1 MKILSVIFEADL
13 FHVQI
18 LPENG
23 THPIFVSVKHGR
35 ISKFFCTAAWRRYEI
50 GYVRV
55 GRGTY
60 VVGDK
65 TYDIVPGDVFL
76 YSTNE
81 PHCITNISSDEGMEI
96 MSVKFEPRF
105 IWAGGNDVFDSK
117 FLRIF
122 LDRNEKFEN
131 RLDRN
136 NPALEEI
143 RALMNKIED
152 EFLCVRP
159 EYELMVKIYL
169 LTVLAIANR
178 SFGYVSEVKKPFSV
192 HVRQLS
198 QIERSIDYI
207 NAHYC
212 EDLSLEEISES
223 ANMSKNYFCSLF
235 KRLNGMSPWDYITVK
250 RIELACS
257 LLKSTQSS
265 VTDISCECGFN
276 NSANFNRAFRKV
288 TGSSPRDYRNG
299 E

>member
-1 MKILSVIFEADL
+1 MMKIAGTI
-13 FHVQI
+13 Q
-18 LPENG
+18 NG
-23 THPIFVSVKHGR
+23 TANTLLQFYYTSVPKGHRGVR
-35 ISKFFCTAAWRRYEI
+35 EHRHTAFEI
-50 GYVRV
+50 GYIQK
-55 GRGTY
+55 GTGTY
-60 VVGDK
+60 AVGEK
-65 TYDIVPGDVFL
+65 AYGIEQGDVFI

-122 LDRNEKFEN
+122 LDRSSLFEN
-131 RLDRN
+131 RLDRS
-136 NPALEEI
+136 NPALDEI
-143 RALMNKIED
+143 RTLMRKVED
-152 EFLCVRP
+152 GFLSRRP

-169 LTVLAIANR
+169 LTILAIANR

-192 HVRQLS
+192 QVKQLS
-198 QIERSIDYI
+198 QIERAIDYI
-207 NAHYC
+207 NAHYS
-212 EDLSLEEISES
+212 EDISLEEISEC

-257 LLKSTQSS
+257 LLKSTEGSMI
-265 VTDISCECGFN
+265 DIACECGFN

-299 E
+299 

>member
-1 MKILSVIFEADL
+1 MMKIAGTI
-13 FHVQI
+13 Q
-18 LPENG
+18 NG
-23 THPIFVSVKHGR
+23 TANTLLQFYYTSVPKGHRGVR
-35 ISKFFCTAAWRRYEI
+35 EHRHTAFEI
-50 GYVRV
+50 GYIQK
-55 GRGTY
+55 GTGTY
-60 VVGDK
+60 AVGEK
-65 TYDIVPGDVFL
+65 AYGIEQGDVFI

-122 LDRNEKFEN
+122 LDRSSLFEN
-131 RLDRN
+131 RLDRS
-136 NPALEEI
+136 NPALDEI
-143 RALMNKIED
+143 RALMRKVED
-152 EFLCVRP
+152 EFLSRRP

-169 LTVLAIANR
+169 LTILAIANR

-192 HVRQLS
+192 QVKQLS
-198 QIERSIDYI
+198 QIERAIDYI
-207 NAHYC
+207 NAHYS
-212 EDLSLEEISES
+212 EDISLEEISEC

-257 LLKSTQSS
+257 LLKSTEGSMI
-265 VTDISCECGFN
+265 DIACECGFN

-299 E
+299 

>member
-1 MKILSVIFEADL
+1 MKIAGAI
-13 FHVQI
+13 Q
-18 LPENG
+18 NG
-23 THPIFVSVKHGR
+23 TANTLLQFYYTSVPKGHRGVR
-35 ISKFFCTAAWRRYEI
+35 EHRHTAFEI
-50 GYVRV
+50 GYIRK
-55 GRGTY
+55 GTGTY
-60 VVGDK
+60 AVGEK
-65 TYDIVPGDVFL
+65 TYGIEQGDVFL

-96 MSVKFEPRF
+96 MSIKFEPRF

-122 LDRNEKFEN
+122 LDRSSRFEN
-131 RLDRN
+131 RLDRR
-136 NPALEEI
+136 NPALDEI
-143 RALMNKIED
+143 RALMCKVED
-152 EFLCVRP
+152 EFLSHRP

-169 LTVLAIANR
+169 LTILAIANR

-192 HVRQLS
+192 QVKQLS
-198 QIERSIDYI
+198 QIERAIDFI

-212 EDLSLEEISES
+212 DDLSLEEISES
-223 ANMSKNYFCSLF
+223 ANMSKNYFSSLF

-257 LLKSTQSS
+257 LLRSTESS
-265 VTDISCECGFN
+265 MIDIACECGFN

-299 E
+299 